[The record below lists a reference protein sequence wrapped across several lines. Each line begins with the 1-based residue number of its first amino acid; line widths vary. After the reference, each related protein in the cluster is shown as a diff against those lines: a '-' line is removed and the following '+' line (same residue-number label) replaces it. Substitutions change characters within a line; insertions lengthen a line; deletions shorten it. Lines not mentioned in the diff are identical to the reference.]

1 MKPDPDNCKCWVGV
15 ALGHGGKGFVVA
27 IGSSSCGGTS
37 EGDFEKSW
45 YLGMKK
51 AATGE
56 LTSVIIDLKSILP
69 TGRFQIKSIFR
80 IASFLQPQSQRT
92 TPITPAQA

>member
-1 MKPDPDNCKCWVGV
+1 
-15 ALGHGGKGFVVA
+15 
-27 IGSSSCGGTS
+27 
-37 EGDFEKSW
+37 
-45 YLGMKK
+45 MKK